1 MSKGIINTGVYI
13 KGKTLI
19 SKCLYLV
26 VKRSRADSN
35 LNSNL
40 SYVTVMAIKN
50 RGQ

>member
-26 VKRSRADSN
+26 VKRSRALPN
-35 LNSNL
+35 LNRN
-40 SYVTVMAIKN
+40 YIFVTVMAIKN